1 MDVFFWFVLAFLS
14 FLTQI
19 LLIELSGFLPPPV
32 FCFISTTF
40 SQSAQTERQRGWTEA
55 GFMAPAVLLLLI
67 SIAVMWMKFFR
78 GAPRYLISI
87 QNFLWIP
94 SYVHNLGIYCF
105 QLFSITYPF
114 KLDFISLSH
123 IFWAL
128 SVEILR
134 EITRQRVFIELQF
147 IKRVVKS
154 YDRPANL
161 LIYLFSTDLSLKK
174 TKTEP

>member
-1 MDVFFWFVLAFLS
+1 MDVFFWFVLAFLR

-94 SYVHNLGIYCF
+94 SYVHKHIWAFIVFNCF
-105 QLFSITYPF
+105 QLLIHLNLILSHYHTYF
-114 KLDFISLSH
+114 GLSLLKFWEKLPDKECLLNCSLSN
-123 IFWAL
+123 
-128 SVEILR
+128 V
-134 EITRQRVFIELQF
+134 
-147 IKRVVKS
+147 
-154 YDRPANL
+154 
-161 LIYLFSTDLSLKK
+161 SLNHMIDQP
-174 TKTEP
+174 TC